1 MKKGGSNQDQLSAY
15 YFARLCDLELS
26 KMFDENP
33 GKVDFDKIQNC
44 CRIAEL
50 NFSQVNIG
58 KFVEELEKQ
67 EWSLDYIY
75 LDRRK
80 NLYDFKLEQVQE
92 VEVPQSSD

>member
-1 MKKGGSNQDQLSAY
+1 
-15 YFARLCDLELS
+15 
-26 KMFDENP
+26 MFDENP

-50 NFSQVNIG
+50 NFSQVNIE